1 MYKKIAMNMD
11 AMEKVSGGDYIVVP
25 PFRQAPDMMPIIPGM
40 PNPGGTPIIPGMPNP
55 FADK

>member
-1 MYKKIAMNMD
+1 MNMD